1 MTKEILNQYISLK
14 REIADEQRRIDQMER
29 QIRSMIPK
37 DRQVIDMVSKGK
49 RGKKSLGNIKIS
61 GIGDQTAMNRKRAA
75 LRSRKAKQELRLSRL
90 ETMVCDIEDFI
101 NQIEDSETRRIMRLF
116 VIQGYT
122 WKETAVLMGNG
133 YTEEACKQ
141 IYSRFVRK
149 FVK

>member
-1 MTKEILNQYISLK
+1 MNKEILNQYVSLRK
-14 REIADEQRRIDQMER
+14 EIADEQRRIDQMER
-29 QIRSMIPK
+29 QIRSMVPK
-37 DRQVIDMVSKGK
+37 DRQVTDMVSKGK

-75 LRSRKAKQELRLSRL
+75 LRGRKAKQELRLSRL

-116 VIQGYT
+116 VIQGHT
-122 WKETAVLMGNG
+122 WKETADLMGEG

-149 FVK
+149 AVK